1 MRLEAQIR
9 LQAEKLAQA
18 ERAKYARGQE
28 VEPVCPLAG
37 ECQGGGARHAYTP
50 WTLSS
55 HSSAL
60 TQCHY
65 G

>member
-37 ECQGGGARHAYTP
+37 ECQGVGARHILNGHCQHIP
-50 WTLSS
+50 LP
-55 HSSAL
+55 
-60 TQCHY
+60 
-65 G
+65 